1 LRGFPADVSPAGQS
15 AGSMTA
21 KRLTAV
27 SAAHFP
33 INGKTNS
40 VMVKRS
46 SFFLLTIFLKD
57 LKKNGCNLL
66 ICNRFPFEN
75 NYNKKRINFLLYI
88 NRLASDFSD

>member
-1 LRGFPADVSPAGQS
+1 
-15 AGSMTA
+15 MTA

-27 SAAHFP
+27 SAADCP

-75 NYNKKRINFLLYI
+75 NYNKKRINFLLYKSTI
-88 NRLASDFSD
+88 SSFFIKVI

>member
-1 LRGFPADVSPAGQS
+1 
-15 AGSMTA
+15 MTA

-27 SAAHFP
+27 SAADCP

>member
-1 LRGFPADVSPAGQS
+1 LRGFPADVFPAGQS

-27 SAAHFP
+27 SAADCP

-46 SFFLLTIFLKD
+46 SFF
-57 LKKNGCNLL
+57 C
-66 ICNRFPFEN
+66 
-75 NYNKKRINFLLYI
+75 
-88 NRLASDFSD
+88 

>member
-1 LRGFPADVSPAGQS
+1 
-15 AGSMTA
+15 MTA